1 MIPSRNPF
9 YRQALAGPHEAYSRV
24 EVWRSGIKVEEL
36 AWRDT
41 NQRYTRDV
49 PVFYGGN
56 VRATLASRVTRTLS
70 MTVPDFLYP
79 WSTHDLL
86 NPYGNELRAFR
97 GIRYGNSTP
106 DEFAIFGGP
115 IMNVRP
121 PRNGECTVE
130 ASDVTV
136 RVSGAGFVRPLPSQA
151 GDLVLDEY
159 ERLVLDVN
167 PLATFGPHSPITERV
182 PVLGY
187 DSDRGAA
194 LDNLAKAA
202 NAFWYALAD
211 RRYVMRRVPWSVRPG
226 STPIALIDGPGGTL
240 LSAFPGRGSADVF
253 NQVTV
258 VSDLP
263 DGGAPLW
270 ATASDDDPSSPT
282 WIGGPFG
289 VRSARPLRI
298 TGVENQG
305 QLLTVAKGLIARSRG
320 LVDSWQ
326 ITCVPDASIELG
338 DPLALSYRGHGA
350 FQVAAALTMPL
361 EPTGAMSI
369 DGRGFDPAATE
380 DSATE
385 EDA

>member
-1 MIPSRNPF
+1 MIPSRNSF
-9 YRQALAGPHEAYSRV
+9 YRDVLAGPHEAYSRV
-24 EVWRSGIKVEEL
+24 EVWRAGIKVDEL
-36 AWRDT
+36 AWRET
-41 NQRYTRDV
+41 SQRYTRDV
-49 PVFYGGN
+49 PVFFGGN

-79 WSTHDLL
+79 WRTHDLL

-97 GIRYGNSTP
+97 GIRYGNNSP
-106 DEFAIFGGP
+106 DEFPTFVGP

-121 PRNGECTVE
+121 PRNGECSVE

-136 RVSGAGFVRPLPSQA
+136 RVSGAGFVAPLPSQA
-151 GDLVLDEY
+151 GSRVLDEY

-167 PLATFGPHSPITERV
+167 PLATFGTHSPITDLV

-187 DSDRGAA
+187 DSDRGSA
-194 LDNLAKAA
+194 LDNLAKTA

-211 RRYVMRRVPWSVRPG
+211 GRYVMRRVPWSVKPTM
-226 STPIALIDGPGGTL
+226 TPIPLIDGPAGTL
-240 LSAFPGRGSADVF
+240 MSAFPDRGSSGIF
-253 NQVTV
+253 NQITVT
-258 VSDLP
+258 SDRP

-270 ATASDDDPSSPT
+270 ATATDDDPTSPT

-289 VRSARPLRI
+289 VRSAPPVRV
-298 TGVENQG
+298 TGAENQG
-305 QLLTVAKGLIARSRG
+305 QLLALAKALIQRSRA

-338 DPLALSYRGHGA
+338 DPLGVSYRSRA
-350 FQVAAALTMPL
+350 ALQVVAALTMPL

-369 DGRGFDPAATE
+369 DGRGVDPAATE
-380 DSATE
+380 DSE
-385 EDA
+385 